1 MLKLRYRILAA
12 FVDPIVV
19 SVCMCLCV
27 FVCVFATGPMGEIIT
42 SVGLGFEL
50 LTESDIKINFWNSCA
65 EHCLHSPHCG
75 HINHNSTLPTKP
87 PAVCV
92 CVCVCVTHL
101 WRRCKQCPRKV
112 TAKSSHFINHCCQFD
127 PHYPLSFPLSLSFSI
142 HLFFF
147 SPQTAF
153 CI

>member
-1 MLKLRYRILAA
+1 MLKLRYCILAV

-19 SVCMCLCV
+19 SVCMCLCVYV

-75 HINHNSTLPTKP
+75 HINHTAHYPQNHQL
-87 PAVCV
+87 CV

-101 WRRCKQCPRKV
+101 
-112 TAKSSHFINHCCQFD
+112 
-127 PHYPLSFPLSLSFSI
+127 
-142 HLFFF
+142 
-147 SPQTAF
+147 
-153 CI
+153 